1 MFGFSFIK
9 LIFTAAVVYA
19 VWKAFQHFTRLQESR
34 EASARESVSR
44 TQRKASSAAKPP
56 PASAQASAQ
65 ASDPAQDGVEDM
77 VQCTVCNAYVT
88 RGAKS
93 CGRDDCPFTG

>member
-9 LIFTAAVVYA
+9 LIFTVAVVYA
-19 VWKAFQHFTRLQESR
+19 VWKAFQHFTRLQANR

-44 TQRKASSAAKPP
+44 PQRKTSSAAKPP
-56 PASAQASAQ
+56 PASS
-65 ASDPAQDGVEDM
+65 PAQDGVEDM
-77 VQCTVCNAYVT
+77 IECTVCKAYVT
-88 RGAKS
+88 RGAQS